1 LQLERSVFHLQQ
13 LYTVVVSLALTV
25 AITNLVD
32 QAAAV
37 PIRMAALPY
46 FVSYLVTLVPFY
58 HGALR
63 HLDVTY
69 LKDPAPQ
76 PRSGALMVDWSLLF
90 IESCGLLTLALLISR
105 PEAFSYTF
113 IGLLAFDAIW
123 AFAAYLEFSPDAREQ
138 RSEHKWAIINFVAV
152 VVLIIAM
159 VALHAVDPRRPVGT
173 YRWVLVTT
181 VASAR
186 TIWDYC
192 WCWSY
197 YYPVEGKK

>member
-1 LQLERSVFHLQQ
+1 
-13 LYTVVVSLALTV
+13 
-25 AITNLVD
+25 
-32 QAAAV
+32 
-37 PIRMAALPY
+37 
-46 FVSYLVTLVPFY
+46 
-58 HGALR
+58 
-63 HLDVTY
+63 
-69 LKDPAPQ
+69 
-76 PRSGALMVDWSLLF
+76 MVDWSLLF

-123 AFAAYLEFSPDAREQ
+123 AFVAYLAFSPDAREQ
-138 RSEHKWAIINFVAV
+138 RSEHKWAIINFVTV

-159 VALHAVDPRRPVGT
+159 VALDAVDPHKPIAT
-173 YRWVLVTT
+173 YRWILLTT

-197 YYPVEGKK
+197 YYPAERKT